1 MKQGE
6 KNMFALTQFPL
17 PYPTDALTPYISAET
32 LETHHGKHVATYIN
46 NLNKLIEN
54 TPYEDFS
61 LIDIIKNSATNSD
74 DKKIFDNAA
83 QIYNHDFFFQGMCPK
98 CNTEIPREII
108 EKFGSVENFANQFK
122 TAATSLFGS
131 GYTWLVRDGENLK
144 IINTTNADT
153 PIAHNMKP
161 ILTLDVWEH
170 SYYLDYK
177 NKRADFVDNF
187 LNNLVDWNF
196 VAENLKK

>member
-1 MKQGE
+1 
-6 KNMFALTQFPL
+6 MFAIAEFAL
-17 PYPTDALTPYISAET
+17 PYATDALVPYISQDT

-46 NLNKLIEN
+46 NLNNLIEN
-54 TPYEDFS
+54 TPYKDMS
-61 LIDIIKNSATNSD
+61 LVEIIKESVNKPN
-74 DKKIFDNAA
+74 DKKIFNNAA
-83 QIYNHDFFFQGMCPK
+83 QIYNHDFFFHGMCPK
-98 CNTEIPREII
+98 CDAQIPQEIVAQ
-108 EKFGSVENFANQFK
+108 FGSAENFAKQFK
-122 TAATSLFGS
+122 DAATSLFGS
-131 GYTWLVRDGENLK
+131 GYTWLVRDGDVLK
-144 IINTTNADT
+144 IINTSNAET
-153 PIAHNMKP
+153 PITNNMKP